1 MVIRVRKM
9 GRHVKLVSVF
19 KRWKKVVSLFALCIV
34 WVILGVSTEGFSIPD
49 TLYEGS
55 LLVMLL
61 LTVGML
67 IHEFRQS
74 VSV

>member
-1 MVIRVRKM
+1 M
-9 GRHVKLVSVF
+9 GRHVKPVSVF
-19 KRWKKVVSLFALCIV
+19 KRWKKVVSLLALCVV
-34 WVILGVSTEGFSIPD
+34 WGILGVSTGGLSIPD